1 MQDEHI
7 CTLRK
12 ELTSGHT
19 HPEGYTAAS
28 KQWGMNGE
36 SSSPVIATF
45 LHHYVTSLN
54 CTQSARS
61 GQAWEIDGEY
71 TVMNGYC
78 CPVLNLPLKWL
89 RQS

>member
-1 MQDEHI
+1 MHPV
-7 CTLRK
+7 
-12 ELTSGHT
+12 SGADQWS
-19 HPEGYTAAS
+19 YTPRGVHCRI
-28 KQWGMNGE
+28 KTVGNGWQ

-61 GQAWEIDGEY
+61 SQAWEIDGEY